1 MLNYFKNATK
11 PMNRETNINSNYSIQ
26 LISPKNPLLV
36 EAIKLRFEVFVW
48 EQRVPIEMEVD
59 EYDRRCNHL
68 VVLDKQQRVVGTLR
82 LVSQGE
88 NVKMGRFVIRKSHRR
103 RGLGTWMM
111 QAVLKIAKQKG
122 FQYMILEAQTY
133 VVSFYENLGFEV
145 TSEEFMDAG
154 IPHKRMSKAL

>member
-1 MLNYFKNATK
+1 MSQQ
-11 PMNRETNINSNYSIQ
+11 TNISKNYSIQ

-36 EAIKLRFEVFVW
+36 EAIKLRLEVFVW

-68 VVLDKQQRVVGTLR
+68 VVLDSQQRVVGTLR
-82 LVSQGE
+82 LVKHGE
-88 NVKMGRFVIRKSHRR
+88 DVKMGRFVIRKSHRR

-122 FQYMILEAQTY
+122 YKQMLIEAQTY
-133 VVSFYENLGFEV
+133 VVSFYENLGFEA
-145 TSEEFMDAG
+145 TSGEFMDAG
-154 IPHKRMSKAL
+154 IPHKRMRKVL

>member
-1 MLNYFKNATK
+1 MS
-11 PMNRETNINSNYSIQ
+11 RETNISSNYSIQ

-68 VVLDKQQRVVGTLR
+68 VVLDRQERVVGTLR

-111 QAVLKIAKQKG
+111 NAALKIARQKG
-122 FQYMILEAQTY
+122 YKNMHIEAQTY

-145 TSEEFMDAG
+145 TSGEYLDAG
-154 IPHKRMSKAL
+154 IPHMRMSIVL